1 MAESPM
7 NSFFF
12 LIKSVRGQMAA
23 SLEKL
28 RELEQQVKLIPVLQV
43 KVSVLQE
50 EKRQMALQLQELKNK
65 LIRGTGW
72 WLIFTYF
79 GVSFPF
85 IKFNTCFFCRSAEKG
100 DGCRHFFKHAKGWRM
115 PNRELDQ
122 KCFQQDDSDFFA
134 AIDRIR
140 NADSD
145 GCEC

>member
-1 MAESPM
+1 MDFGLLKDLYLTLNIVFISTAESPM

-79 GVSFPF
+79 GVSFLF
-85 IKFNTCFFCRSAEKG
+85 IFN
-100 DGCRHFFKHAKGWRM
+100 
-115 PNRELDQ
+115 
-122 KCFQQDDSDFFA
+122 
-134 AIDRIR
+134 
-140 NADSD
+140 
-145 GCEC
+145 